1 MPLTPE
7 TLTRHEL
14 IGLPVRVAAAPSD
27 AHVGI
32 AGRVVSESQRTISI
46 RETPQASR
54 RGVHESK
61 ALVSQS
67 EPLCGSDD
75 GDAAGASGDRRVPK
89 RGATFEFALPSED
102 DSVQFAPADPTA
114 AGEPTYEAAGARKP
128 PGSVSELPSSAPDTL
143 SVGRGQDDTAG
154 VTAGQSGGCEGTVYV
169 TVDGDRL
176 LSRPAFR
183 TERAGDST
191 WQ

>member
-14 IGLPVRVAAAPSD
+14 IGLPVRVAAAASD
-27 AHVGI
+27 AHAGI

-46 RETPQASR
+46 RT
-54 RGVHESK
+54 
-61 ALVSQS
+61 
-67 EPLCGSDD
+67 D
-75 GDAAGASGDRRVPK
+75 SGDKVVPK
-89 RGATFEFALPSED
+89 RGATFEFALPSAH
-102 DSVQFAPADPTA
+102 DSVPSGARDRGTS
-114 AGEPTYEAAGARKP
+114 EPTDEAAGARKP
-128 PGSVSELPSSAPDTL
+128 PGSTCELPSLDADTL
-143 SVGRGQDDTAG
+143 AVGTEQYDTAG
-154 VTAGQSGGCEGTVYV
+154 VTAGQSGGCEDVVYV
-169 TVDGDRL
+169 TVDGARL

>member
-14 IGLPVRVAAAPSD
+14 IGLPVRVAAAASD

-32 AGRVVSESQRTISI
+32 AGHVVSESQRTLSI

-54 RGVHESK
+54 RG
-61 ALVSQS
+61 
-67 EPLCGSDD
+67 
-75 GDAAGASGDRRVPK
+75 GDAAGASGDKVVPK
-89 RGATFEFALPSED
+89 RGATFEFALPSAR
-102 DSVQFAPADPTA
+102 DSVRPEARE
-114 AGEPTYEAAGARKP
+114 AGTSEPTDEAAGARKP
-128 PGSVSELPSSAPDTL
+128 PGSACELPSLNVDTL
-143 SVGRGQDDTAG
+143 AVGDEQYDTAG
-154 VTAGQSGGCEGTVYV
+154 VTAGQSGGCEDAVYV
-169 TVDGDRL
+169 TVDGARL

>member
-14 IGLPVRVAAAPSD
+14 IGLPVRVAAAASD

-32 AGRVVSESQRTISI
+32 AGRVVSESQRTVSI
-46 RETPQASR
+46 RTS
-54 RGVHESK
+54 
-61 ALVSQS
+61 
-67 EPLCGSDD
+67 
-75 GDAAGASGDRRVPK
+75 SGDKQVPK
-89 RGATFEFALPSED
+89 RSATFEFALPSAH
-102 DSVQFAPADPTA
+102 DSVSPEARDRGTS
-114 AGEPTYEAAGARKP
+114 EPTDEAAGARKP
-128 PGSVSELPSSAPDTL
+128 PGSACELPPLDADTL
-143 SVGRGQDDTAG
+143 AVGTEQDDTAG
-154 VTAGQSGGCEGTVYV
+154 VTAGQSGGCERVVYV
-169 TVDGDRL
+169 TVDGARL

>member
-14 IGLPVRVAAAPSD
+14 VGLPVGVADAPSD

-32 AGRVVSESQRTISI
+32 AGRVVSESQRT
-46 RETPQASR
+46 
-54 RGVHESK
+54 
-61 ALVSQS
+61 LVVRV
-67 EPLCGSDD
+67 P
-75 GDAAGASGDRRVPK
+75 SGEHRDKRVPK
-89 RGATFEFALPSED
+89 AGATFTFALPS
-102 DSVQFAPADPTA
+102 A
-114 AGEPTYEAAGARKP
+114 AGTDEADGSVTAGDARASHPTDEAAGARKP
-128 PGSVSELPSSAPDTL
+128 PGSAFELPSSAHGTL
-143 SVGRGQDDTAG
+143 VAGRGQDDTAG
-154 VTAGQSGGCEGTVYV
+154 VTPGQSGGCEDAVYV
-169 TVDGDRL
+169 TVDGTRL

>member
-14 IGLPVRVAAAPSD
+14 IGLPVRVAAAASD
-27 AHVGI
+27 AHAGI

-46 RETPQASR
+46 RT
-54 RGVHESK
+54 
-61 ALVSQS
+61 
-67 EPLCGSDD
+67 D
-75 GDAAGASGDRRVPK
+75 SGDRQVPK
-89 RGATFEFALPSED
+89 RSATFEFALPSAH
-102 DSVQFAPADPTA
+102 DSVETAPAGQAASGPTN
-114 AGEPTYEAAGARKP
+114 EAAGARKP
-128 PGSVSELPSSAPDTL
+128 PGSTCELPSLDADTL
-143 SVGRGQDDTAG
+143 AVGTEQDDTAG
-154 VTAGQSGGCEGTVYV
+154 VTAGQSGGCEDVVYV
-169 TVDGDRL
+169 TVDGARL